1 MLWYSVVDCF
11 RPHHSMPTGTH
22 IVFGL
27 HPCLPSCIHMYVLCI
42 FTNSSFRASDEQHQF
57 CAGHVVQLMDVCV
70 CARRQDIDIE

>member
-1 MLWYSVVDCF
+1 
-11 RPHHSMPTGTH
+11 
-22 IVFGL
+22 
-27 HPCLPSCIHMYVLCI
+27 MYVLCI